1 MGRSRI
7 PGKYN
12 KQFAP
17 PVEKRA
23 NKPAGWKRFYLNSA
37 TRVDP
42 SGGANLTINS
52 ESSGAY
58 TDVSRDAINKKK
70 PCTENSAFFYTLRNP
85 DNDNVLKWG
94 DEWTVHVHLVTNQYS
109 DSTAGGNGRGQS
121 LCAVVAN
128 STDLDGSDH
137 HYFGCGTYNLDD
149 DDIKVIRTLNA
160 NCSGAPTFTT
170 RTLAT
175 SGFTQ
180 QSRHVI
186 TLENTKALG
195 MKCAWI
201 EYRDFDNSIQ
211 SGGIDDIDGFDYS
224 GSTLACAA
232 SDTVYLCLFFPGIN
246 SSSSMHLTN
255 HQFKAYFKVT
265 MRDADPVTAL
275 GE

>member
-1 MGRSRI
+1 MGRSRV
-7 PGKYN
+7 PGKFN

-17 PVEKRA
+17 PVEKRSK
-23 NKPAGWKRFYLNSA
+23 KPAGWKRFYLNSA

-58 TDVSRDAINKKK
+58 TDVTRDAVNKKK

-85 DNDNVLKWG
+85 DNNNVLKWG

-109 DSTAGGNGRGQS
+109 DGSSGGNGRGQS
-121 LCAVVAN
+121 LCAVVTN
-128 STDLDGSDH
+128 STALDSSDH

-149 DDIKVIRTLNA
+149 TKIRVVLTL
-160 NCSGAPTFTT
+160 SGDRSNAPTLTT
-170 RTLAT
+170 KNLSN

-180 QSRHVI
+180 QSRHLI
-186 TLENTKALG
+186 TLANTKALG
-195 MKCAWI
+195 MKNAWI
-201 EYRDFDNSIQ
+201 EYRDFDNTTEN
-211 SGGIDDIDGFDYS
+211 GGVSDINGYDYDDS
-224 GSTLACAA
+224 ALACAA

-246 SSSSMHLTN
+246 SSSAMHLTN

-265 MRDADPVTAL
+265 MRDADPVSAL